1 MRVIR
6 ISPAGFAANSYAV
19 TSDGKDALVVDPAQS
34 RVAAELK
41 KLGLRPVWILLTHAH
56 FDHVG
61 GVDRL
66 KVEGAKLLC
75 SETESSLIGT
85 PADLCEAF
93 GAPSSRFSADGTF
106 SDGETKR
113 LCGLNVTAIFTP
125 GHTSGS
131 TCYLV
136 SEENT
141 GDRVLFTGDTLF
153 AGSVGRTDFPTGD
166 GAALRESLR
175 KLSALP
181 GDMRVLPGH
190 EDETT
195 LETELRENPWMCG

>member
-6 ISPAGFAANSYAV
+6 ISPAGFAANSYVV
-19 TSDGKDALVVDPAQS
+19 TSDGKDALVVDPAQP

-66 KVEGAKLLC
+66 KEEGAKLLC

-93 GAPSSRFSADGTF
+93 GAPPSRFSADG
-106 SDGETKR
+106 
-113 LCGLNVTAIFTP
+113 
-125 GHTSGS
+125 HTSGS
-131 TCYLV
+131 VCYLV

-181 GDMRVLPGH
+181 GDMRVLSGH

-195 LETELRENPWMCG
+195 LETERRENPWMCG